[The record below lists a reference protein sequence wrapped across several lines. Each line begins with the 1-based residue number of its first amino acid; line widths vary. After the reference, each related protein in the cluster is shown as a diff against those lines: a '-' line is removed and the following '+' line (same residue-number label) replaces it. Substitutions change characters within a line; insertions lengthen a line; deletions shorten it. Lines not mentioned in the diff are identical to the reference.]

1 MKIEIEENELDIL
14 ILALMAY
21 CGKLYDVEAREPIT
35 FENCREDV
43 IDTDSKV
50 IAALDLMDKLEL
62 IYEIHSN
69 PNQKR

>member
-21 CGKLYDVEAREPIT
+21 CGKLYDIEARKQIP
-35 FENCREDV
+35 FEKFREDS